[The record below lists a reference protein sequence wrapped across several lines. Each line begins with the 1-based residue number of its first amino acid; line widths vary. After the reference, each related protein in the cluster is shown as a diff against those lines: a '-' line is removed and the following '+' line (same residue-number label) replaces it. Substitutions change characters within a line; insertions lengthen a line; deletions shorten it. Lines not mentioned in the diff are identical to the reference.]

1 MKRAVPFVL
10 ALLLALQWGTA
21 LAHCLRHAAPTH
33 GTPAFSIEVCTS
45 EGLVALPWP
54 GGPWPGDPAP
64 ATQAAP
70 MACPAC
76 AALAAIDPPA
86 PPALA
91 QPVVFT
97 ALVFAVVGPRAPPAP
112 LADHPGRPRAPPAA

>member
-1 MKRAVPFVL
+1 MRRVVPFVL
-10 ALLLALQWGTA
+10 ALLLALQWGGA
-21 LAHCLRHAAPTH
+21 FAHCLRHAAPTH
-33 GTPAFSIEVCTS
+33 GTIEVCTS

-76 AALAAIDPPA
+76 AALPAIDPPA
-86 PPALA
+86 APALA

-97 ALVFAVVGPRAPPAP
+97 ALVFAVAGPRAPPATR
-112 LADHPGRPRAPPAA
+112 ADHPGRPRAPPAA

>member
-1 MKRAVPFVL
+1 MRRAVPFVL

-21 LAHCLRHAAPTH
+21 LAHCLRHAAPQPHATI
-33 GTPAFSIEVCTS
+33 TVCTS
-45 EGLVALPWP
+45 EGLVAM
-54 GGPWPGDPAP
+54 PWPGDPAP
-64 ATQAAP
+64 ATQPAP

>member
-1 MKRAVPFVL
+1 MRRVVPFVL

-21 LAHCLRHAAPTH
+21 LAHCLRHAAPMH
-33 GTPAFSIEVCTS
+33 GTPAFSIEVCTN
-45 EGLVALPWP
+45 EGLVAM
-54 GGPWPGDPAP
+54 PWPGDPAP
-64 ATQAAP
+64 ASAPAP

-97 ALVFAVVGPRAPPAP
+97 ALVFAVAGPRAPPAT
-112 LADHPGRPRAPPAA
+112 LADHPGRPRAPPSA